1 MFDRQNNSFSLT
13 GRQLVAGATEYP
25 VWGNQAVYVQPTAGM
40 QMELISGSAND
51 AAAGTGARTVEVTY
65 IEATTYLEKKETV
78 TMNGVT
84 AVNTVAVNIFRINK
98 LRVLT
103 AGSGGK
109 AAGKIDIR
117 NLADTPIYGTILAGM
132 NESQQCIYTVPS
144 GKTLKIKGI
153 NCALGSSAAGKS
165 TTFCLKSNFDHE
177 LGKHNGFGASAIL
190 YEAHTVLSMDSAVQI
205 LFSDPIEFPEKSEIV
220 VTCVGTAAGIATY
233 DARGV
238 LE

>member
-1 MFDRQNNSFSLT
+1 MFDRQNNIISIS
-13 GRQLVAGATEYP
+13 GKQLIAGATEYP

-40 QMELISGSAND
+40 QMELVSSSAND

-65 IEATTYLEKKETV
+65 IEATTYLEKKEIV
-78 TMNGVT
+78 TLNGTTPV
-84 AVNTVAVNIFRINK
+84 ATVAVNMFRINK

-103 AGSGGK
+103 TGSGQK

-117 NLADTPIYGTILAGM
+117 NLADTPIYGTILAGA
-132 NESQQCIYTVPS
+132 NESQQCIYTVPA
-144 GKTLKIKGI
+144 GKTLKIKMI

-165 TTFCLKSNFDHE
+165 TTFSLKSNYDHE
-177 LGKHNGFGASAIL
+177 LAKLNGAGASAIL
-190 YEAHTVLSMDSAVQI
+190 YEAHAVLSMDSAVCI
-205 LFSDPIEFPEKSEIV
+205 SFPDPIVFPEKSEIV
-220 VTCVGTAAGIATY
+220 VTCVGTAAGVATY

>member
-1 MFDRQNNSFSLT
+1 MFDRQNNIISIS
-13 GRQLVAGATEYP
+13 GKQLIAGATEYP

-40 QMELISGSAND
+40 QMELVSSSAND

-65 IEATTYLEKKETV
+65 IEATTYLEKKEIV
-78 TMNGVT
+78 TLNGTTPV
-84 AVNTVAVNIFRINK
+84 ATVAVNMFRINK

-103 AGSGGK
+103 TGSGQK

-117 NLADTPIYGTILAGM
+117 HLSDTPIYGTILAGM
-132 NESQQCIYTVPS
+132 NESQQCIYTVPA
-144 GKTLKIKGI
+144 GKTLKIKMI

-165 TTFCLKSNFDHE
+165 TTFCLKSNYDHE
-177 LGKHNGFGASAIL
+177 LAKLNGAGATAVL
-190 YEAHTVLSMDSAVQI
+190 YEAHTVLSMDSAVTI
-205 LFSDPIEFPEKSEIV
+205 AFPDPIVFPEKSEIV